1 MIELDS
7 NEQHVVILLG
17 PPGSGKGTQ
26 AKRITQELHIPHIS
40 TGDILRE
47 NIKQKTELGKKAKE
61 FMNAGRLVPDAL
73 VLDML
78 FERVSRVDCKTGY
91 LLDGFPRTIPQAEAL
106 DQFLKDNVH
115 LVAINLTVSD
125 DVIIKRISG
134 RLSCPSCGHV
144 HNRYLS
150 PPKKPGVC
158 EKCGGGL
165 MQRPDDHPEVVQ
177 ERLQVYLK
185 QTAPLI
191 EFYTKKGVIHT
202 IDGEKDAFDVSDLIL
217 SLIAR

>member
-1 MIELDS
+1 MVEL
-7 NEQHVVILLG
+7 NPAEQHVVILLG

-26 AKRITQELHIPHIS
+26 AKKITLELNIPHIS

-47 NIKQKTELGKKAKE
+47 NIKQETELGVKAKE
-61 FMNAGRLVPDAL
+61 YMNAGQLVPDAL

-78 FERVSRVDCKTGY
+78 FERVSRDDCKKGY

-106 DQFLKDNVH
+106 DKFLKNTVH

-125 DVIIKRISG
+125 EIIIRRISG

-150 PPKKPGVC
+150 PPKVDGVC

-165 MQRPDDHPEVVQ
+165 MQRPDDQPEVVQ
-177 ERLQVYLK
+177 ERLQVYLQ

-191 EFYTKKGVIHT
+191 DFYTTKGVLHT
-202 IDGEKDAFDVSDLIL
+202 IDGEKDAFDVSDQIL
-217 SLIAR
+217 TMVAR

>member
-1 MIELDS
+1 MVEL
-7 NEQHVVILLG
+7 NPAEQHVVILLG

-26 AKRITQELHIPHIS
+26 AKKITLELNIPHTS

-47 NIKQKTELGKKAKE
+47 NIKQETELGVKAKE
-61 FMNAGRLVPDAL
+61 YMNAGQLVPDAL

-78 FERVSRVDCKTGY
+78 FERVSRDDCKKGY

-106 DQFLKDNVH
+106 DKFLKNTVH

-125 DVIIKRISG
+125 EIIIRRISG

-150 PPKKPGVC
+150 PPKVDGVC

-165 MQRPDDHPEVVQ
+165 MQRPDDQPEVVQ
-177 ERLQVYLK
+177 ERLQVYLQ

-191 EFYTKKGVIHT
+191 DFYTTKGVLHT
-202 IDGEKDAFDVSDLIL
+202 IDGEKDAFDVSDQIL
-217 SLIAR
+217 TMVAR